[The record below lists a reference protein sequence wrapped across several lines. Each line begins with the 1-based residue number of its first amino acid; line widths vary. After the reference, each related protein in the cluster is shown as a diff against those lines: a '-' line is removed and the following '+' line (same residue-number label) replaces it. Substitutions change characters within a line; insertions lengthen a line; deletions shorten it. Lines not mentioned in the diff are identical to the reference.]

1 VNIKK
6 LKADWDAG
14 KTIQDIIEK
23 HKITKSQL
31 MYQVKKNNWK
41 RREKSGGKCNEM
53 KKGNQ
58 NAVVTGAY
66 AKIYKDCFD
75 EEELELF
82 NEPVRT
88 KQEELEEEIRILR
101 IRELRIMKKI
111 KELKDKNKDLIITEM
126 SKYITTSTKAESVIL
141 LIDRLEN
148 SLTKVQEA
156 KRRAIDSLHKIKI
169 ENDRL
174 DFDKSIKGDI
184 AESITDRI
192 TIINNLPPAEEV
204 DSDE

>member
-1 VNIKK
+1 MNIKK

-41 RREKSGGKCNEM
+41 RREKSGGRNS
-53 KKGNQ
+53 KGTLGNT